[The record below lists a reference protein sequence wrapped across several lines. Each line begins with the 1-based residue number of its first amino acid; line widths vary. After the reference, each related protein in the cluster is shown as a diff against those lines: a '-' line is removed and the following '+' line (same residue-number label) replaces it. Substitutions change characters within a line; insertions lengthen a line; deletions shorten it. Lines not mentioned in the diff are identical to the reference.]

1 MLLEGYEMGGRHH
14 LTAVLE
20 ARQVVPSYMSAGEGK
35 ATLCRLSLTVMTIMT
50 MPQAKCESLPLCL
63 KLCAGLLDSVSET
76 RSGSVAMTE
85 ISPIDPRGM
94 VDYLGDVDEE
104 TKSKAAKTIHAGRN
118 PQYK

>member
-1 MLLEGYEMGGRHH
+1 
-14 LTAVLE
+14 
-20 ARQVVPSYMSAGEGK
+20 
-35 ATLCRLSLTVMTIMT
+35 MTIMNHDHA
-50 MPQAKCESLPLCL
+50 AKCESLPLCL
-63 KLCAGLLDSVSET
+63 KLCDGLLDSVSET
-76 RSGSVAMTE
+76 RSGSVAMAE